1 MDPESTPI
9 LIPPA
14 NFISKSEYVYRFIRT
29 AILNGVLRP
38 GTFLNQAELAEQI
51 QVSRMPIRD
60 AIGMLANEG
69 LVRVVLHKGAR
80 VTHFSPADIQEIYA
94 IRKVLEGYAIREAIP
109 HIKND
114 LLETLE
120 EINRSI
126 VRNSEE
132 GDLDAMIKENE
143 RFHLLL
149 YRSCRNKKLV
159 ELIES
164 LWASYPKKF
173 LWGVRG
179 RAEQVVSQHKEILE
193 AVRRRDTDSAEKLI
207 HDHLILSQEAIKKM
221 KSVLEGDSAN
231 YLQEQDGGQ
240 HE

>member
-1 MDPESTPI
+1 MDPKSTP
-9 LIPPA
+9 LLTSPV
-14 NFISKSEYVYRFIRT
+14 NFISKSEYAYRSIRT

-38 GTFLNQAELAEQI
+38 GTVLNQADLAEQI
-51 QVSRMPIRD
+51 QVSRLPIRE
-60 AIGMLANEG
+60 AINMLAQEG
-69 LVRVVLHKGAR
+69 LVRVVLHKGAQ

-109 HIKND
+109 HINNN
-114 LLETLE
+114 LLESLE
-120 EINRSI
+120 EINRNI
-126 VRNSEE
+126 VGYSEA
-132 GDLDAMIKENE
+132 GDMDARIEANE

-149 YRSCRNKKLV
+149 YRPCQNKKLV
-159 ELIES
+159 ELIEG

-231 YLQEQDGGQ
+231 YSQEQGGGQ

>member
-1 MDPESTPI
+1 MDPELTPI
-9 LIPPA
+9 LTSPA

-60 AIGMLANEG
+60 AISMLAKEG

-114 LLETLE
+114 LLEKLE

-149 YRSCRNKKLV
+149 YRPCQNKKLV
-159 ELIES
+159 ELIQN
-164 LWASYPKKF
+164 LWSSYPKKL
-173 LWGVRG
+173 LWGIRG
-179 RAEQVVSQHKEILE
+179 RAEQVVRQHKEILE
-193 AVRRRDTDSAEKLI
+193 AVRRRDTNRAEKLI
-207 HDHLILSQEAIKKM
+207 HDNLVLSREALKKM
-221 KSVLEGDSAN
+221 ESILGGDPMDSS
-231 YLQEQDGGQ
+231 
-240 HE
+240 H